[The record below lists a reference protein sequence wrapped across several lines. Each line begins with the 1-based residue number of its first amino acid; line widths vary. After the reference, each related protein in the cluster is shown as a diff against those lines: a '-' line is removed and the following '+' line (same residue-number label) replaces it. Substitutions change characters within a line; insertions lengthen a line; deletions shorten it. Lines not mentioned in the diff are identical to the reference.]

1 MVRKT
6 KEEAQATREQLL
18 DAAELLFSEQ
28 GVSATSLNDIARA
41 AGLTRG
47 AVYWHFENKSDLLM
61 ALWDRVALPIEQA
74 FAEADQSAGDD
85 ILLLLERKSCWI
97 AENIEQNDR
106 IRLLMNI
113 LMLRC
118 EFATE
123 TAGARTHFLN
133 IREECIGEVRGHFEH
148 AIHSG
153 KIGAHNDAEQAALGL
168 FGLTDGICFH
178 WLIQPERFPIADTT
192 RNAVRAYLK
201 GLSAEGNPSRP
212 TPVQ

>member
-18 DAAELLFSEQ
+18 DAAERLFSEN

-41 AGLTRG
+41 AALTRG

-74 FAEADQSAGDD
+74 FADADRDVGNDT
-85 ILLLLERKSCWI
+85 LLLIERKSCWI
-97 AENIEQNDR
+97 ADNIEKNDR

-123 TAGARTHFLN
+123 TASARTHFLN
-133 IREECIGEVRGHFEH
+133 IREECIGEVRQHFEV
-148 AIHSG
+148 AIKSG
-153 KIGAHNDAEQAALGL
+153 RLAPCVNAEQAAMGL

-178 WLIQPERFPIADTT
+178 WLIQPERFLIAETT
-192 RNAVRAYLK
+192 RNAVRAYLR
-201 GLSAEGNPSRP
+201 GLQAEGKSSRP
-212 TPVQ
+212 KSVQ